1 MEFDWQESQDKKKH
15 FYVYAGYC
23 NDRLGFVSYRQ
34 NGWKAKSYMPGAWHR
49 VCGDLDEAKAF
60 VEDQIKAFLD
70 AVSAQGENW
79 IDGGDDL
86 PHLIAMS
93 EEFLEM
99 QNTGNVISL
108 PCMIDHTIFITVY

>member
-1 MEFDWQESQDKKKH
+1 MKNVAVITVHYEDFGMKVFQLEDDHPAVAFCENWEESGQ
-15 FYVYAGYC
+15 
-23 NDRLGFVSYRQ
+23 
-34 NGWKAKSYMPGAWHR
+34 
-49 VCGDLDEAKAF
+49 GDA
-60 VEDQIKAFLD
+60 
-70 AVSAQGENW
+70 W